1 MSLDV
6 LQVLDALDD
15 LGDMVGGGGETGRE
29 RCCQRGVER
38 GGEVVEVHVEYG
50 FHGVDVEV
58 DEALE
63 ETVDAVVMQLRS
75 ERLEDAAHGRG
86 LLADVALVVAD
97 AWGDAWIESVGAAG

>member
-1 MSLDV
+1 M
-6 LQVLDALDD
+6 
-15 LGDMVGGGGETGRE
+15 
-29 RCCQRGVER
+29 
-38 GGEVVEVHVEYG
+38 
-50 FHGVDVEV
+50 